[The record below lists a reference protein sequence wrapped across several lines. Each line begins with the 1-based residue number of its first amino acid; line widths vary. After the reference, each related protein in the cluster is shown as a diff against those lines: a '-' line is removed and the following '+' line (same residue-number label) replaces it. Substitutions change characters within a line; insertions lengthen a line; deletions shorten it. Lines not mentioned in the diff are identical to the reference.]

1 MKRLRF
7 PLFGAG
13 FWARFQLGGWHELE
27 GVECCALFN
36 RTRPEAEQLTR
47 EFGIPSVYDDAE
59 ELLNR
64 ERPDFVD
71 IVTNPPQR
79 FTKIAFATL
88 TAILS
93 T

>member
-1 MKRLRF
+1 MKRLGF
-7 PLFGAG
+7 AVFGAG

-36 RTRPEAEQLTR
+36 RTRSKAQQLAR
-47 EFGIPSVYDDAE
+47 EFGVPSVYDDAK

-64 ERPDFVD
+64 ERPDFVH

-79 FTKIAFATL
+79 FMRITFATL
-88 TAILS
+88 TPILS
-93 T
+93 P